1 MNQVIPFSYGE
12 QGVRAVVNP
21 DTGELWFVAKDVC
34 DALGISKYR
43 DAIARL
49 DDDEG
54 GLVIVDTPGGKQKM
68 TAVNESG
75 LYALIFRSRKPAARR
90 FRKWVTSEVLPA
102 IRRTGR
108 YEADGLRRKRALAE
122 LAREFRGALSL
133 ARAVGLQGAE
143 AVQRA
148 NRVVRELHGVDCL
161 ELLGQPDGLAPDTAE
176 VARFVEECCVR
187 EPDAWCWAMDLYRAF
202 YAWSTEDAWS
212 QSRFGRA
219 MSALGFRRARA
230 AGGRVVYRG
239 LRLADPGQDDAA
251 RG

>member
-12 QGVRAVVNP
+12 QAVRTVV
-21 DTGELWFVAKDVC
+21 DRETGELWFVAKDVC

-54 GLVIVDTPGGKQKM
+54 CPVIVDTPGGKQEV
-68 TAVNESG
+68 AAINESG
-75 LYALIFRSRKPAARR
+75 LYALILKSRKPAARR

-108 YEADGLRRKRALAE
+108 YEVDGLRRKGALAE

-133 ARAVGLQGAE
+133 ARAAGLQGAA

-161 ELLGQPDGLAPDTAE
+161 ELLGQPDGLAPEPAE
-176 VARFVEECCVR
+176 VARFLDDCCVQ
-187 EPDAWCWAMDLYRAF
+187 EPLAWCGARELYGAYRAW
-202 YAWSTEDAWS
+202 AGDEAWS
-212 QSRFGRA
+212 QARFGRA
-219 MSALGFRRARA
+219 MTALGFGRLKSAT
-230 AGGRVVYRG
+230 GGRVIYRG
-239 LRLADPGQDDAA
+239 VRLTEGTPIGAED
-251 RG
+251 